1 VRQQAVTAVGPFWIM
16 QPGPARL
23 EAYRFVESEP
33 SLWRWYGWSGT
44 EPQRTEQA
52 DRHRLWE
59 LQTHLGLPADASKLP
74 AAADFDQRRIAHNA
88 ALAQGR
94 GADALR
100 LALQQELAPPR
111 ARFEDGSELLG
122 VRFRD
127 GARPV
132 LTLLFRAGD
141 ASPKRRQP
149 RLRSQVV
156 AGPRWS
162 TTMADPTVRE
172 VGIPLAIP
180 PASWKKG
187 WLYAWRVA
195 IRKRPG
201 SEVFLLSFRSGR
213 APQARSLPVLRLP

>member
-1 VRQQAVTAVGPFWIM
+1 M
-16 QPGPARL
+16 
-23 EAYRFVESEP
+23 
-33 SLWRWYGWSGT
+33 
-44 EPQRTEQA
+44 QA

-74 AAADFDQRRIAHNA
+74 AAGDFDQRRIAHNA

-127 GARPV
+127 GTRPV

-149 RLRSQVV
+149 RLRSQGV
-156 AGPRWS
+156 AGPPWEHELRWK
-162 TTMADPTVRE
+162 
-172 VGIPLAIP
+172 
-180 PASWKKG
+180 PAKSWS
-187 WLYAWRVA
+187 AWRVTV
-195 IRKRPG
+195 PG
-201 SEVFLLSFRSGR
+201 RTRSPRWRLLCACRC
-213 APQARSLPVLRLP
+213 PSLT